1 MRIGALTHLVS
12 LQQPGT
18 AQDEA
23 GQPIEGWVEVAQLW
37 ANIRFLSGI
46 ESIKADAPT
55 SVAKASIQIRKRA
68 GVLPK
73 MQIVDSEGIVYR
85 IDAVLPDK
93 EHRDR
98 INMPCEVIHG

>member
-1 MRIGALTHLVS
+1 MHIGALTHLVS
-12 LQQPGT
+12 LQQPST

-98 INMPCEVIHG
+98 INLPCEVVSG